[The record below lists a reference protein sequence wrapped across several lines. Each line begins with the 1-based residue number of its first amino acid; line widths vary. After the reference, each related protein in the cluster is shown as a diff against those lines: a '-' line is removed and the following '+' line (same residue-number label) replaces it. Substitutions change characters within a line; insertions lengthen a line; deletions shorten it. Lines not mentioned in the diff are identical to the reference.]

1 MAEDDKEANDGNSIC
16 DSTLPLGGRASRRTF
31 AADWSTGAGG
41 EGGGVYGAA
50 GRCTKLLP
58 NPCTAAD
65 GDLWGKTSS
74 SGGVGGATA
83 VRVVNVGQ
91 RTTSSR
97 SSAILILLLGSH
109 SKMRLRI
116 ALSSPDS
123 GRIEPRNSGFFK
135 YARNVGSS
143 MEAFFQGFRPQVR
156 FTRMMPRLH
165 TSFGAEA

>member
-1 MAEDDKEANDGNSIC
+1 MYS
-16 DSTLPLGGRASRRTF
+16 
-31 AADWSTGAGG
+31 
-41 EGGGVYGAA
+41 AA
-50 GRCTKLLP
+50 GRSASLLP
-58 NPCTAAD
+58 SPGAAAD
-65 GDLWGKTSS
+65 GVLCGKTSS
-74 SGGVGGATA
+74 SGGVGGAAAAA

-97 SSAILILLLGSH
+97 SSAILILLRGSH

-116 ALSSPDS
+116 ASSSPDS

>member
-1 MAEDDKEANDGNSIC
+1 MYS
-16 DSTLPLGGRASRRTF
+16 
-31 AADWSTGAGG
+31 
-41 EGGGVYGAA
+41 AA
-50 GRCTKLLP
+50 GRCANLLP
-58 NPCTAAD
+58 SPCKTAD
-65 GDLWGKTSS
+65 GVLWGKTAFG
-74 SGGVGGATA
+74 GGVGGAA
-83 VRVVNVGQ
+83 GAERVVNVGQ

-97 SSAILILLLGSH
+97 SSARLILLFGSH

-116 ALSSPDS
+116 ASKSPES

-156 FTRMMPRLH
+156 FTRMMPRLQ